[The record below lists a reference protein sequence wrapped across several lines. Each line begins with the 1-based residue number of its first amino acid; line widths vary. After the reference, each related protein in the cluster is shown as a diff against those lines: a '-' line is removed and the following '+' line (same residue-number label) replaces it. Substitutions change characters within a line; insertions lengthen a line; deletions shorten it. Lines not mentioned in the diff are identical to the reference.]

1 MSAALRPVDRQNRSK
16 RAAFPRMTP
25 SGQPQNLRRD
35 LRMRV
40 APPAGQ
46 STVRKLPSLDAPPK
60 WLRSLVK
67 LQQASLI
74 TTFTV
79 SGLVLVTYSW
89 TVYSQ
94 QLWGKEYQKLEELRR
109 NERQLGANSALL
121 QNHIA
126 NQANSPGAT
135 LVPRTPD
142 SMIFLKPAPLRSS
155 PPTDAP
161 APQASPVAPLGY

>member
-1 MSAALRPVDRQNRSK
+1 
-16 RAAFPRMTP
+16 
-25 SGQPQNLRRD
+25 
-35 LRMRV
+35 
-40 APPAGQ
+40 
-46 STVRKLPSLDAPPK
+46 VRKLPSLDAPPK